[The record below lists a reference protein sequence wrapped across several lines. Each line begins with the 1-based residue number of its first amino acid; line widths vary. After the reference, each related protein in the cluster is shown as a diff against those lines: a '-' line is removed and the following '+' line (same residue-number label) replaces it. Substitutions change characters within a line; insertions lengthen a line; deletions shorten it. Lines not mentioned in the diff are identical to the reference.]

1 MLAALGFV
9 VLAFVCFI
17 LFGYGV
23 LTPDH
28 PYSVG
33 YGPHQR
39 ALSRRLSVACWVGG
53 LGFVVSLIMVGR
65 FLPWE

>member
-9 VLAFVCFI
+9 VLAFVCLI
-17 LFGYGV
+17 LWGYGV
-23 LTPDH
+23 ITPDH
-28 PYSVG
+28 PYRVG
-33 YGPHQR
+33 RGPRQR
-39 ALSRRLSVACWVGG
+39 ALSRRLSVCCWVGG